1 MKNIALIALLAA
13 LAACGSKPAQ
23 PAWRGNAASSLAAFS
38 DAYLKGDSTIAAAEF
53 ARARMEMASTGR
65 PDMVAHAE
73 LHRCATR
80 AAALEYDDCPG
91 FQALAQD
98 ATPTEQAYA
107 AYIAGRWEGMN
118 VALLP
123 AQHQPVAGGKGS
135 LAAIEDPLS
144 RLVAAGVLMKAGRIT
159 PAEILVATDT
169 ASAQGWRRPLLMW
182 LGVSLQRALA
192 AGDAPEAARIERRID
207 LASKPSTPP

>member
-1 MKNIALIALLAA
+1 MKTIALIGMLSVLV
-13 LAACGSKPAQ
+13 ACGSKPAQ

-38 DAYLKGDSTIAAAEF
+38 DAYLKGDTTIADAEF

-98 ATPTEQAYA
+98 ATPAGQAYA
-107 AYIAGRWEGMN
+107 AYLSGRWEGMN
-118 VALLP
+118 AALLP
-123 AQHQPVAGGKGS
+123 AQHQPVASGKGG
-135 LAAIEDPLS
+135 LAAIGDPLS
-144 RLVAAGVLMKAGRIT
+144 RLVAAGVLLKAERIT
-159 PAEILVATDT
+159 PDDIALATDT

-182 LGVSLQRALA
+182 LGVSLMRARA
-192 AGDAPEAARIERRID
+192 AGDSASAARIERRIA
-207 LASKPSTPP
+207 LATPP

>member
-1 MKNIALIALLAA
+1 MKNIALIGMLAA
-13 LAACGSKPAQ
+13 LVACGSKPAQ

-38 DAYLKGDSTIAAAEF
+38 DAYLKGDTTIADAEF

-80 AAALEYDDCPG
+80 AAALEFDDCPG
-91 FQALAQD
+91 FRALAQD
-98 ATPTEQAYA
+98 ATPAGQAYA
-107 AYIAGRWEGMN
+107 AYISGRWEGMN
-118 VALLP
+118 AALLP
-123 AQHQPVAGGKGS
+123 AQHQLVAGDKAG

-159 PAEILVATDT
+159 PADIVAATDT

-182 LGVSLQRALA
+182 LGVSLRRAQA
-192 AGDAPEAARIERRID
+192 AGDSTEAARIERRIA
-207 LASKPSTPP
+207 LATPP

>member
-1 MKNIALIALLAA
+1 MKNIALIAMLAA
-13 LAACGSKPAQ
+13 LVACASKPAQ

-38 DAYLKGDSTIAAAEF
+38 DAYLKGDTTIADAEF

-80 AAALEYDDCPG
+80 AATLEYDDCPG

-98 ATPTEQAYA
+98 ATPAEQAYA
-107 AYIAGRWEGMN
+107 AYIAGRLDGLN
-118 VALLP
+118 AALLP
-123 AQHQPVAGGKGS
+123 AQHQPVASGKAS

-159 PAEILVATDT
+159 PADIVLATDT

-192 AGDAPEAARIERRID
+192 AGERSEAARIGRRID
-207 LASKPSTPP
+207 LATSK

>member
-1 MKNIALIALLAA
+1 MKTIALIGMLSV

-23 PAWRGNAASSLAAFS
+23 PAWRGNAASSLTAFS
-38 DAYLKGDSTIAAAEF
+38 DAYLKGDTTIADAEF

-107 AYIAGRWEGMN
+107 AYISGRWDSMN

-123 AQHQPVAGGKGS
+123 AQHQPVASGKAG

-144 RLVAAGVLMKAGRIT
+144 RLVAAGVLMKAERIT
-159 PAEILVATDT
+159 PADIVVATDT

-182 LGVSLQRALA
+182 LGVSLKRARA
-192 AGDAPEAARIERRID
+192 VGDSASAARIERRIA
-207 LASKPSTPP
+207 LATPP